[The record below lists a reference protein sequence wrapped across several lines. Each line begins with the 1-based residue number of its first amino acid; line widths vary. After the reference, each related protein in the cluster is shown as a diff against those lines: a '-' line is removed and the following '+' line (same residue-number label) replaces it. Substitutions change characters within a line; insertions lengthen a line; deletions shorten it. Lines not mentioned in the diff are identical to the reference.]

1 MKINRQM
8 YLDKVKACWTAK
20 NIGGTIGG
28 PYEGTKEML
37 NISGYST
44 PKGKA
49 LPNDDLD
56 LQLLWLCAVE
66 EQSIRKITPQ
76 LLGEYWL
83 NYIPPHWNEYGVAK
97 ANMRMGLVPPFS
109 GEYCNDLWRHSNG
122 AWIRTEIW
130 ACLFPGYPE
139 LAVRYAYADASVD
152 HGMGE
157 GTYAAMFVAALQSMA
172 FFHSDIKWL
181 IEKSLSFIPADCR
194 IARSVKRAEE
204 LYDKKVDFAEAR
216 NRLVEET
223 KDLGWFQAPAN
234 VGFVILGL
242 LYGEGDFKKT
252 MIYTVNCG
260 DDTDCTGGTAG
271 SILGIMGGNS
281 VIPQD
286 WVDYI
291 GDDIV
296 SISVDLSYMA
306 LPKTCSELT
315 QRVYELMPSALKAYG
330 MFTEYTDGENEL
342 MEYPDLT
349 RIVDYD
355 IPKTGLSCDLPD
367 MIFAKGRVELS
378 SLIAKTGEELKLKF
392 IFKNAMRDPKHLQ
405 VKVTVP
411 EGWMADKE
419 EIGIYLEHLVY
430 RTVSEESIAII
441 PNENIKGVNKILI
454 EVSSVGR
461 PTCAIMP
468 IIVFSN

>member
-109 GEYCNDLWRHSNG
+109 GEYCNELWRHSNG

-139 LAVRYAYADASVD
+139 LAVRYAYVDASVD

-172 FFHSDIKWL
+172 FFHSDIRWL
-181 IEKSLSFIPADCR
+181 IEKSLSFI
-194 IARSVKRAEE
+194 
-204 LYDKKVDFAEAR
+204 
-216 NRLVEET
+216 
-223 KDLGWFQAPAN
+223 
-234 VGFVILGL
+234 
-242 LYGEGDFKKT
+242 
-252 MIYTVNCG
+252 
-260 DDTDCTGGTAG
+260 
-271 SILGIMGGNS
+271 
-281 VIPQD
+281 
-286 WVDYI
+286 
-291 GDDIV
+291 
-296 SISVDLSYMA
+296 
-306 LPKTCSELT
+306 
-315 QRVYELMPSALKAYG
+315 
-330 MFTEYTDGENEL
+330 
-342 MEYPDLT
+342 
-349 RIVDYD
+349 
-355 IPKTGLSCDLPD
+355 
-367 MIFAKGRVELS
+367 
-378 SLIAKTGEELKLKF
+378 
-392 IFKNAMRDPKHLQ
+392 HL
-405 VKVTVP
+405 
-411 EGWMADKE
+411 A
-419 EIGIYLEHLVY
+419 
-430 RTVSEESIAII
+430 
-441 PNENIKGVNKILI
+441 
-454 EVSSVGR
+454 
-461 PTCAIMP
+461 
-468 IIVFSN
+468 